1 MRTSVA
7 AIVLAAGASRRLGQ
21 PKQLLVLGGETLL
34 ARSIRLASE
43 AGAGPVFVVLG
54 AHHESIRAVVALN
67 DAIAVVNENWEQ
79 GIASSIHAGL
89 NELEA
94 LAQDARG
101 ALILSCDQPRL
112 TAARLRALIEIFAAQ
127 TEPSIVASA
136 YAGVQGIPA
145 VFPRCAFPDLL
156 ALSGDKGA
164 RALLAQPPCPL
175 IALSFEGGEVDI
187 DQPADLA
194 ELE

>member
-1 MRTSVA
+1 MKSSVA

-21 PKQLLVLGGETLL
+21 PKQLLMNGGETLL
-34 ARSIRLASE
+34 ARSIRLAYE
-43 AGAGPVFVVLG
+43 AGAGPVLVVLG
-54 AHHESIRAVVALN
+54 AHLESIRAVVALN
-67 DAIAVVNENWEQ
+67 DAIVVINEKWEE

-94 LAQDARG
+94 IAHDARG

-112 TAARLRALIEIFAAQ
+112 TAAHLHALIESFAAQ

-136 YAGVQGIPA
+136 YARVQGIPA
-145 VFPRCAFPDLL
+145 VFPSFAFPHLL
-156 ALSGDKGA
+156 ALRGDRGA
-164 RALLAQPPCPL
+164 RALLTQPPCPL
-175 IALSFEGGEVDI
+175 MVLPFEGGEVDI